1 MACAEIV
8 ELYLKITL
16 MKMMK
21 MVEGIIEWED
31 REVLRRVAK
40 FFQEE
45 NVMTKSEWNIII
57 KEVRKPQVDIE
68 KEMEDE

>member
-1 MACAEIV
+1 
-8 ELYLKITL
+8 